1 MTASASSQIHDS
13 LPAHLSE
20 TAAGTAGGH
29 GTVQG
34 RRLLVVGGGQ
44 QTYDQHD
51 PPMGIG
57 RAISVLAAREGASVA
72 VADLD
77 AVAAQV
83 TVDHITQEGGAA
95 HALAGDSSNE
105 ADVVRLIEQATE
117 RLGGLD
123 AIALNVGIAVG
134 DHLAGTTPDDW
145 DRVMATNVRSPFL
158 FCKHSLPVLPP
169 GAAIV
174 LTSSTA
180 ALVVSTTET
189 PAYATSKAA
198 LSGLCAYVAKEAAPR
213 RVRVNVVMPGLIDTS
228 LGRLASLV
236 KPDRDSTPI
245 PLGRQGTGWDV
256 AAAAVF
262 LLSHAADYIT
272 GQTLAVDGG
281 LSEVR

>member
-1 MTASASSQIHDS
+1 MTVTVSPQIPGA
-13 LPAHLSE
+13 LPAHVSE
-20 TAAGTAGGH
+20 TAAGAAGGH
-29 GTVQG
+29 GTLRG
-34 RRLLVVGGGQ
+34 RHLLVVGGGQ

-51 PPMGIG
+51 PPVGIG
-57 RAISVLAAREGASVA
+57 RAISLLAAREGALVV
-72 VADLD
+72 VADID
-77 AVAAQV
+77 AAAAQ
-83 TVDHITQEGGAA
+83 TTANRITQEGGTAY
-95 HALAGDSSNE
+95 ALVGDSSNE
-105 ADVVRLIEQATE
+105 ADVARLVDQAVE
-117 RLGGLD
+117 HLGGLD
-123 AIALNVGIAVG
+123 AVSLNVGIAVG
-134 DHLAGTTPDDW
+134 DHLAGTTPADW
-145 DRVMATNVRSPFL
+145 DRVMATNLRSPFL
-158 FCKHSLPVLPP
+158 CCKHTLPMLPP

-180 ALVVSTTET
+180 ARVVSTTEI
-189 PAYATSKAA
+189 PAYAASKAA

-236 KPDRDSTPI
+236 KPDRDSIPI

-256 AAAAVF
+256 AAAAAF